1 MHSSKPSELQRTFD
15 RPHTRVDRALGDRR
29 GTEEDEEQPGAP
41 ESEIDADE
49 LLRATFQ
56 RAGVGIGDMTLD
68 GHWLRVNDR
77 LCHLLG
83 RTEDEL
89 RAQSFMQFIQSGNR
103 QGTLLAWAQSAGT
116 EGDTYSAEHRFVS
129 GDGTMVWTKVTASVA
144 LDATRQGKYL
154 VLVIE
159 DITDRIRV
167 EEALQEDLERMV
179 TEHTEELCEV
189 NDELQHEMAE
199 RQAVQKAL
207 WDREERHRKLLES
220 TSVIPWEA
228 DVERTRFSY
237 VGPQAIQLL
246 GYPVTDWHRENFWI
260 DHVWPED
267 RERALQCA
275 AEAVGQMKDSEFE
288 YRMVASDGRASWLRE
303 IVSVV
308 CEDGQAVLLRGFMLD
323 ITERKQAEAARM
335 QLASIVDSS
344 DDAIIGKTLDGII
357 TSWNAAAERIYGY
370 SAGEIVRKH
379 ISVLAPAHW
388 VDEVPGLL
396 EKIRDG
402 EKVRRCET
410 VRRTKIGQLIDVALT
425 ISPVMDAS
433 GKVIGAS
440 TIARD
445 ITDRKCAELAL
456 RRNEHEL
463 SDFFDNAPV
472 GLHWLGPDG
481 IVLRANSATL
491 HLLGYRHEE
500 YVGHSIAEFHMDH
513 GVAEDMLV
521 RLLKNETLRNYEAR
535 LRARDGSVRHVL
547 INSNVRW
554 EDGRF
559 VHSRCFIQDITTRR
573 NLEKELLNISDREQ
587 GRIGQDLHDDLCQ
600 QLAGIGLL
608 SQVLGQNLERKNA
621 KAEADRATQIS
632 KHLDDAI
639 KHTRMLARGLAPV
652 SLQAYGL
659 PCALEELAVNTQHM
673 FRIACEFVGDQSIS
687 VKDTANA
694 THLYR
699 IAQEAISN
707 AIRHGKSSEVTVTLV
722 PDGEYARLTISDNGQ
737 GFATKQRE
745 QSKGMGLRIMN
756 YRASMIGGSLDI
768 SRGDDKGTVV
778 TCIFTRDL

>member
-1 MHSSKPSELQRTFD
+1 MQPPTSSDIRWSS
-15 RPHTRVDRALGDRR
+15 DRAQPCAEPAEGERATAVV
-29 GTEEDEEQPGAP
+29 TEAP
-41 ESEIDADE
+41 EVESEGAGA
-49 LLRATFQ
+49 LFRATFE
-56 RAGVGIGDMTLD
+56 RAGVGIGDMSLD
-68 GHWLRVNDR
+68 GRWLKVNDK
-77 LCHLLG
+77 LCQLLG
-83 RTEDEL
+83 RSEAEL
-89 RAQSFMQFIQSGNR
+89 RAQSFVEFIQSGNR
-103 QGTLLAWAQSAGT
+103 HGTLLAWAQSASA
-116 EGDTYSAEHRFVS
+116 ESDAYSAEHRFQNGS
-129 GDGTMVWTKVTASVA
+129 GAIWTHVTASVA
-144 LDATRQGKYL
+144 LDAVRREKYL

-159 DITDRIRV
+159 DISERKRA

-179 TEHTEELCEV
+179 SEHTYELCEV
-189 NDELQHEMAE
+189 NDELQQELAE
-199 RQAVQKAL
+199 RQAVEKAL

-228 DVERTRFSY
+228 DIERVRFSY
-237 VGPQAIQLL
+237 VGPQAVKLL
-246 GYPVTDWHRENFWI
+246 GYPVADWYRENFWI

-267 RERALQCA
+267 REHALRCAQEAA
-275 AEAVGQMKDSEFE
+275 AEMRDVEFE
-288 YRMVASDGRASWLRE
+288 YRMVASDGRAFWLRE
-303 IVSVV
+303 IGSAV
-308 CEDGQAVLLRGFMLD
+308 CEDGRALLLRGFMLD
-323 ITERKQAEAARM
+323 ITERKLAEAARL

-344 DDAIIGKTLDGII
+344 DDAIIGKTLDGVI

-370 SAGEIVRKH
+370 AAGEIVGRH

-388 VDEVPGLL
+388 VDEVPALL
-396 EKIRDG
+396 EKIRSG

-425 ISPVMDAS
+425 ISPVMDAF
-433 GKVIGAS
+433 GIVTGAS

-445 ITDRKCAELAL
+445 ITERKCAELAL

-463 SDFFDNAPV
+463 SDFFDNAPI

-491 HLLGYRHEE
+491 ALLGYRHEE
-500 YVGHSIAEFHMDH
+500 YVGHSIAEFHVDH
-513 GVAEDMLV
+513 GVAEDVLV
-521 RLLKNETLRNYEAR
+521 RLLKNETLSNYEAR
-535 LRARDGSVRHVL
+535 LRARDGSIRHVL

-608 SQVLGQNLERKNA
+608 SQVLGQNLERKGA
-621 KAEADRATQIS
+621 KAESDRATQIS

-639 KHTRMLARGLAPV
+639 AHTRMLARGLAPV

-659 PCALEELAVNTQHM
+659 PCALEELAVNTQTM
-673 FRIACEFVGDQSIS
+673 FHVSCEFVGDQTITIN
-687 VKDTANA
+687 DTANA

-707 AIRHGKSSEVTVTLV
+707 AIRHGKSTEITVTLV
-722 PDGEYARLTISDNGQ
+722 PDGEYARLTVSDNGS
-737 GFATKQRE
+737 GFCGKRQL
-745 QSKGMGLRIMN
+745 SKGMGLRIMN
-756 YRASMIGGSLDI
+756 YRACMIGGSLEV

-778 TCIFTRDL
+778 TCIFGRDL

>member
-1 MHSSKPSELQRTFD
+1 MHSPKPSDLRRTCD
-15 RPHTRVDRALGDRR
+15 RPRSRADRATAERLAAK
-29 GTEEDEEQPGAP
+29 ESDEEACELVAP
-41 ESEIDADE
+41 QAEGEE
-49 LLRATFQ
+49 LLRATFEQ
-56 RAGVGIGDMTLD
+56 AGVGIGDMTLD
-68 GHWLRVNDR
+68 GRWLRANDR
-77 LCHLLG
+77 LCQLLG

-89 RAQSFMQFIQSGNR
+89 KAQSFVEFIQSGNR
-103 QGTLLAWAQSAGT
+103 HGTLLAWAQSAAA
-116 EGDTYSAEHRFVS
+116 ESDTYSAEHRFLS
-129 GDGTMVWTKVTASVA
+129 GQGTVVWTKVTASVA
-144 LDATRQGKYL
+144 LDASRRGRYL

-159 DITDRIRV
+159 DITDRKWA

-179 TEHTEELCEV
+179 TEHTFELCVV
-189 NDELQHEMAE
+189 NDELQQEMVE
-199 RQAVQKAL
+199 RQAVEKAL
-207 WDREERHRKLLES
+207 WEREERHRKLLES

-246 GYPVTDWHRENFWI
+246 GYPVADWYRENFWI

-275 AEAVGQMKDSEFE
+275 SDAVGQMKDSEFE
-288 YRMVASDGRASWLRE
+288 YRMVASNGRASWLRE

-308 CEDGQAVLLRGFMLD
+308 CEEGRAVLLRGFMLD
-323 ITERKQAEAARM
+323 ITESKQAEAARM

-357 TSWNAAAERIYGY
+357 TSWNAAAERIYGF
-370 SAGEIVRKH
+370 SAAEIVGKH
-379 ISVLAPAHW
+379 ISILAPAHW

-433 GKVIGAS
+433 GQVIGAS

-445 ITDRKCAELAL
+445 ITERKCAELAL

-491 HLLGYRHEE
+491 YLLGYRHEE
-500 YVGHSIAEFHMDH
+500 YVGHSIAEFHVDH
-513 GVAEDMLV
+513 GVAEDILV

-535 LRARDGSVRHVL
+535 LRARDGSIRHVL

-608 SQVLGQNLERKNA
+608 SQVLGQNLERMNA
-621 KAEADRATQIS
+621 KGESERASQIS

-639 KHTRMLARGLAPV
+639 AHTRMLARGLAPV

-659 PCALEELAVNTQHM
+659 PVALEELALNTQGM
-673 FRIACEFVGDQSIS
+673 FHITCVFVGDQSIS
-687 VKDTANA
+687 INDTANA

-707 AIRHGKSSEVTVTLV
+707 AIRHGKATEVTVTLV
-722 PDGEYARLTISDNGQ
+722 PDGGCARLTVSDNGC
-737 GFATKQRE
+737 GFTCKRD

-756 YRASMIGGSLDI
+756 YRASMIGGSLDV

-778 TCIFTRDL
+778 TCIFPRDL